1 MLITFD
7 TGLYRITRCRSRQ
20 SGESMK
26 IGVLGTGMVG
36 QTLSGKLHELG
47 HDVMVGTRDVAQTLA
62 RSEASVTGF
71 PAFSVWHQQHPT
83 VRLGTFAEAAQ
94 HGEIVLNATNGIS
107 SLAALDAA
115 GEAHLAGKILIDI
128 ANPLDFSQGM
138 PPALTVCNSDSLG
151 EQIQR
156 AYPDAKVVKTLN
168 TVTAFLMVDPGQ
180 VADADHTMFVCG
192 NDAAAKAQV
201 SAWLKEWFGWREVID
216 LGDIGNARGMEM
228 WLPLWV
234 RLFGT
239 LQTGMFN
246 LKIVR

>member
-1 MLITFD
+1 
-7 TGLYRITRCRSRQ
+7 
-20 SGESMK
+20 MK

-36 QTLSGKLHELG
+36 QTISGKLLELG
-47 HDVMVGTRDVAQTLA
+47 HDVMVGTRNVAQTLA
-62 RSEASVTGF
+62 RTEPYATGF
-71 PAFSVWHQQHPT
+71 PAFSVWQQQHPDAK
-83 VRLGTFAEAAQ
+83 LGTYADAAQ
-94 HGEIVLNATNGIS
+94 HGELAVNATNGIG
-107 SLAALDAA
+107 SLEALELA
-115 GEAHLAGKILIDI
+115 GAAHLAGKLLIDI

-138 PPALTVCNSDSLG
+138 PPSLTVCNTDSLG

-156 AYPDAKVVKTLN
+156 AYPDVRVVKTLN

-192 NDAAAKAQV
+192 NDAAAKTQV
-201 SAWLKEWFGWREVID
+201 TAWLKEWFGWKDVID
-216 LGDIGNARGMEM
+216 LGDISNARGMEM